1 MCTYLLNKKIYATY
15 KEIFFAG
22 ILVRGLYLV
31 GAAWDDQNKCLIEG
45 DRDSIYCEMPVF
57 RLVPIKEDDD
67 EEEEADENAV
77 KDSYQM
83 PLFQN
88 AERDGDENFI
98 IDLDFPTG
106 TRHPDDWILTG
117 TALLCQKPIDG
128 F

>member
-1 MCTYLLNKKIYATY
+1 MATVSKKYHCSNTSKITLFDFY
-15 KEIFFAG
+15 
-22 ILVRGLYLV
+22 
-31 GAAWDDQNKCLIEG
+31 
-45 DRDSIYCEMPVF
+45 S
-57 RLVPIKEDDD
+57 
-67 EEEEADENAV
+67 
-77 KDSYQM
+77 SYQM

>member
-1 MCTYLLNKKIYATY
+1 MG
-15 KEIFFAG
+15 AG
-22 ILVRGLYLV
+22 
-31 GAAWDDQNKCLIEG
+31 WDDEKKCLIEAS
-45 DRDSIYCEMPVF
+45 RDKLFCPMPVF

-67 EEEEADENAV
+67 EEEENEEEEEE

-106 TRHPDDWILTG
+106 AKHPDDWILTG
-117 TALLCQKPIDG
+117 TALLCQRPIDA